1 MVEMEY
7 MMKIS
12 WNFDSGNIEIVEIIG
27 NQANLKIRSDANSEF
42 KQWFHFRCMGEA
54 GVEQQLSITNVN
66 ECSYVEG
73 WKDYQAVASY
83 DAETWFRVNT
93 RYDGEAL
100 KITHTPEQNSIFYAY
115 FAPYSLDR
123 HTKLLHSSQNSALC
137 EMSTIGTTVDGRD
150 LDLLHIKSQ
159 SDSDSENAN
168 LKTAWIIAR
177 QHPGESMAEW
187 CSEGVLARLLD
198 EDDAIAR
205 ALLQHWQFFV
215 VPNMNPDGST
225 RGHLRANSAG
235 ANLNREWLE
244 PSEESSPEVFY
255 VREQMKQQ
263 GCDLFLDLH
272 GDEAIPYTFVAG
284 SEGIPSFNQ
293 EMADKQKRFTDE
305 LLKSSPDFQTVHGY
319 PVPKPGKADLSMAS
333 NWVGENF
340 KCLALT
346 VEMPFKDHLLLED
359 TVFGW
364 SPERSKLLGEALIAA
379 IYAYSI

>member
-1 MVEMEY
+1 
-7 MMKIS
+7 MKIS
-12 WNFDSGNIEIVEIIG
+12 CNFDSGNIDIVEIVG
-27 NQANLKIRSDANSEF
+27 NQANLKIRSDANSDF
-42 KQWFHFRCMGEA
+42 KQWFHFRCVAESGK
-54 GVEQQLSITNVN
+54 EQQLSITNVKD
-66 ECSYVEG
+66 CSYLEG
-73 WKDYQAVASY
+73 WNDYQAVASY

-93 RYDGEAL
+93 NFDGDKLE
-100 KITHTPEQNSIFYAY
+100 IIHTPEQNSIFYAY

-123 HTKLLHSSQNSALC
+123 HTKLLHSSQNSSIC
-137 EMSTIGTTVDGRD
+137 EMSTIGKTVDGRD
-150 LDLLHIKSQ
+150 LDLLHIKSN
-159 SDSDSENAN
+159 SDKSD

-187 CSEGVLARLLD
+187 CAEGVLARLLD

-205 ALLQHWQFFV
+205 ALLKNWQFFV

-225 RGHLRANSAG
+225 RGHLRANAAG

-244 PSEESSPEVFY
+244 PSEKSSPEVFY
-255 VREQMKQQ
+255 VRNKMKQI

-284 SEGIPSFNQ
+284 SEGVPCYDSQ
-293 EMADKQKRFTDE
+293 MAENEKRFTDE
-305 LLKSSPDFQTVHGY
+305 LLKSSPDFQTEHGY
-319 PVPKPGKADLSMAS
+319 PVSKPGEADLSMAS

-346 VEMPFKDHLLLED
+346 VEMPFKDHLLLQD

-364 SPERSKLLGEALIAA
+364 SPERSKLFGEALVAT
-379 IYAYSI
+379 IYAYSV